1 MGFASFDKL
10 MLKKNTSHN
19 NPPAHTAPKQEK
31 LWGKEYWKVMT
42 TNFLLFF
49 AFYLLTPLLP
59 IYLDAQFDANKD
71 IIGLVLSGYV
81 VATFL
86 VRPFSGFVVDTFNR
100 KKVLTICF
108 LFFFICFAGY
118 IGAGIH
124 APVAELDD
132 VAVVRNGFIYRLFGV
147 YRGVLLV
154 HIGEFDGLTHPE
166 LA

>member
-71 IIGLVLSGYV
+71 IRSTAKRCLPSASSSSSSVLR
-81 VATFL
+81 AT
-86 VRPFSGFVVDTFNR
+86 
-100 KKVLTICF
+100 
-108 LFFFICFAGY
+108 
-118 IGAGIH
+118 
-124 APVAELDD
+124 
-132 VAVVRNGFIYRLFGV
+132 
-147 YRGVLLV
+147 
-154 HIGEFDGLTHPE
+154 
-166 LA
+166 

>member
-1 MGFASFDKL
+1 

-100 KKVLTICF
+100 KRCLPSASSSSSSVLRAT
-108 LFFFICFAGY
+108 
-118 IGAGIH
+118 
-124 APVAELDD
+124 
-132 VAVVRNGFIYRLFGV
+132 
-147 YRGVLLV
+147 
-154 HIGEFDGLTHPE
+154 
-166 LA
+166 